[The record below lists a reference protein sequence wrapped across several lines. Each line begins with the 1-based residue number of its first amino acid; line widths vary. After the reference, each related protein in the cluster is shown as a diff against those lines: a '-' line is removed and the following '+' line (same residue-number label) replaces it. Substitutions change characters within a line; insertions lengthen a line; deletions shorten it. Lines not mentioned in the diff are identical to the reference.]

1 MKNVKA
7 IVCAAILIMAVSV
20 STFAKTG
27 TISTTKA
34 GTISTT
40 KTGTISTTRAGTIS
54 TTRTGTISTT
64 RIGSI
69 STTRAGVDVFSFVE
83 LLSAALQLW

>member
-27 TISTTKA
+27 TISATKA

-40 KTGTISTTRAGTIS
+40 KTGTISTTRTGIISTTRIGTIS
-54 TTRTGTISTT
+54 TTRV
-64 RIGSI
+64 
-69 STTRAGVDVFSFVE
+69 GVDTLSFVE
-83 LLSAALQLW
+83 LMLAALQIW